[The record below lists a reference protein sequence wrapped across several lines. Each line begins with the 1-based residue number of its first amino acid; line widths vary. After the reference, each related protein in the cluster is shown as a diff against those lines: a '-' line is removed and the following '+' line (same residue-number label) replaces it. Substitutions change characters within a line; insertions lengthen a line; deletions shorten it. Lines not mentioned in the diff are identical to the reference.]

1 MLEEGGLPGLLRKLV
16 SLFIGVPKFTVFR
29 AVLIE
34 MACCWLLE
42 PGLFFIYIVYLEEYN
57 LILKF

>member
-1 MLEEGGLPGLLRKLV
+1 MLRKLV
-16 SLFIGVPKFTVFR
+16 SLFIGVPKLTVFS
-29 AVLIE
+29 AVFIE
-34 MACCWLLE
+34 MAYCWLLG